1 MKLTLIRQF
10 ALAATVL
17 ICSMAAWG
25 ADTSMLRPPKGSRVA
40 IIVFEDLECPDCAR
54 AAPLLHEA
62 AKQYNIP
69 LVQRDFPLPMH
80 PWSFEAAVNAR
91 FFDTKSPKMGDDYR
105 LYIFQNQLQITKQ
118 NLRGMTERFAEEH
131 KVALP
136 FVMDPGGEL
145 AAKVKADF
153 QLGQRIPLDHTP
165 TIYVV
170 SDTVRGQPFVE
181 VVDRTKL
188 YQLIEQVMKEAGSS
202 PAGNKT
208 AASKTA
214 GSKTAKAHKATP
226 PQ

>member
-1 MKLTLIRQF
+1 MKFTLIRQF
-10 ALAATVL
+10 ALIAIVL
-17 ICSMAAWG
+17 LGSMAAWG
-25 ADTSMLRPPKGSRVA
+25 ADTSMLRPPKGAKVA

-69 LVQRDFPLPMH
+69 LVQHDFPLPMH

-91 FFDTKSPKMGDDYR
+91 FFDSKSPKLGDDYR
-105 LYIFQNQLQITKQ
+105 MYIFQNQLQITKQ
-118 NLRGMTERFAEEH
+118 NLRGMTERFADQQ

-136 FVMDPGGEL
+136 FVMDPNGDL
-145 AAKVKADF
+145 AAKVKADY

-165 TIYVV
+165 TIYIV

-202 PAGNKT
+202 PA
-208 AASKTA
+208 ASKTT
-214 GSKTAKAHKATP
+214 GSKTAKAHKAAP

>member
-1 MKLTLIRQF
+1 MRKKPEMKRTLIRQF

-17 ICSMAAWG
+17 LGSMAAWG
-25 ADTSMLRPPKGSRVA
+25 ADTSMLRPPKGSKVA

-54 AAPLLHEA
+54 AAPLLRDA

-69 LVQRDFPLPMH
+69 LVQHDFPLPMH

-91 FFDTKSPKMGDDYR
+91 FFDTKSAKLGDEYR
-105 LYIFQNQLQITKQ
+105 FYIFQNQTQITKQ
-118 NLRGMTERFAEEH
+118 NLRGMTERFADEH

-136 FVMDPGGEL
+136 FVMDLTGDL
-145 AAKVKADF
+145 AAKVKADY

-188 YQLIEQVMKEAGSS
+188 YQLIEQVMKEAGSNP
-202 PAGNKT
+202 PAAKT
-208 AASKTA
+208 AN
-214 GSKTAKAHKATP
+214 AHKAP
-226 PQ
+226 HAQ